1 MSCDGKNQAGSD
13 TSPGES
19 GGDDAYLRGYAEA
32 MSDVQRD
39 LAMVLRCAAIGAGA
53 EGETALTDAQA
64 RQVYAGVFGVMMCER
79 EFGLE
84 PTGKAE
90 MRCVP
95 LKIVGG
101 C

>member
-1 MSCDGKNQAGSD
+1 MSCDGKSQADSHTG
-13 TSPGES
+13 PGENS

-32 MSDVQRD
+32 MTEVQRD
-39 LAMVLRCAAIGAGA
+39 LAMVLRCAAVGAGA

-79 EFGLE
+79 EFGPE
-84 PTGKAE
+84 PAGKAA
-90 MRCVP
+90 MMP

-101 C
+101 R